1 MKARTLRTAAIV
13 ALVVALVPLQA
24 EAQKKRKKKPKNN
37 DGVDIVALYQKGSYG
52 EAAAA
57 GDERRA
63 AGKASAEELYVVGL
77 AYQALNNNGS
87 ATSAYVALVESRPE
101 EDAWHWVGESAR
113 ALVVGDVGVAMS
125 ASARALEIDGG
136 NKYAHYQR
144 GLALSHQHAYQPAAE
159 AFVRLLEIDGNFAY
173 GHYYA
178 ALSYY
183 QVRSLVAATNHF
195 ERFLELAPDAPE
207 RIQVEGAL
215 AALRGS

>member
-1 MKARTLRTAAIV
+1 
-13 ALVVALVPLQA
+13 
-24 EAQKKRKKKPKNN
+24 
-37 DGVDIVALYQKGSYG
+37 
-52 EAAAA
+52 
-57 GDERRA
+57 
-63 AGKASAEELYVVGL
+63 
-77 AYQALNNNGS
+77 
-87 ATSAYVALVESRPE
+87 VALVESRPE
-101 EDAWHWVGESAR
+101 SDAWHWVGASAR
-113 ALVVGDVGVAMS
+113 ALVNGDVGGAVS

-144 GLALSHQHAYQPAAE
+144 GLTLSHQHAYQPAAE

-207 RIQVEGAL
+207 RVQVEGVL
-215 AALRGS
+215 AALRGT